1 MLENPALEL
10 TLMCGAS
17 VYGVQI
23 QVMCVGAKLN
33 TFVPDVP
40 DVRPIK
46 PSEPISNLHH
56 KDSIPSL
63 LTASDLTW

>member
-1 MLENPALEL
+1 
-10 TLMCGAS
+10 MCGAP

-23 QVMCVGAKLN
+23 QVMCVGAKPN

-56 KDSIPSL
+56 KDSILSL
-63 LTASDLTW
+63 LTASGLTW